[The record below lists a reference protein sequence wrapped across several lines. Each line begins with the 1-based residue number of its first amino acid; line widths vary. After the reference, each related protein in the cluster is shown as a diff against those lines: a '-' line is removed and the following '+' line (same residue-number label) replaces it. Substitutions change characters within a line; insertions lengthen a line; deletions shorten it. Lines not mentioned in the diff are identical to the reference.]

1 MINASQLRRLA
12 GWLFVLVVLSLS
24 PAVFAQDAQ
33 QDEPA
38 GDVAETTGFRSPEA
52 AMFGFLD
59 AMERVRKGQD
69 TAVRD
74 AYRAIRFPA
83 GEPDAAKRA
92 YASDLLFVLNRV
104 GPVQGDQFESGDS
117 SGQRFVYF
125 PRPERMAWHQDIAR
139 ATADRSVVLSN
150 ESDGWRFTRETIE
163 GAQGFAREL
172 AEFAPNRGGIDMS
185 LTLGGQ
191 LRDLVP
197 AQLKGPGR
205 TLLTLEYWE
214 WLFLLAVVLV
224 GMGLDLIVRF
234 VLTVWWHRFER
245 RREQEVEDDVL
256 RRAVRPFGM
265 LAAALLWYIVLDRGM
280 IAPSATG
287 ILLVAVR
294 VILTFSAI
302 WAAFNLTDLVAA
314 WASKLA
320 TKSDTKFDDLLVPLL
335 QRTAKV
341 FLSAIGLIYIANAF
355 SIEIMPLLTGLGIGG
370 LAVAFAAKDTIENFF
385 GSVSVIL
392 DRPFEIG
399 DWIVVNDV
407 EGTVEDLGFRSTR
420 IRTFYN
426 SLVTMPNASLVRA
439 QVDNYGRRRYRRY
452 KTTLNLTY
460 GTAPD
465 KLDAYC
471 AGVRELIVQHPYT
484 RKDYYH
490 VWVNGLGAHSVD
502 VLVYMFFEC
511 PDWAIELRERHRFI
525 LDVMRLAERVGV
537 EFAFPTQTLYLERA
551 DGDAGVEGAPTPDR
565 DAEWHSRRDGVS
577 AAREIT
583 RGQHWQEKKPGAV
596 RYREEFEGDFEPRG
610 DG

>member
-1 MINASQLRRLA
+1 MDEMLNRCRVWLA
-12 GWLFVLVVLSLS
+12 VLALLV
-24 PAVFAQDAQ
+24 AGAGAWGQDSDDAGSGE
-33 QDEPA
+33 EPA
-38 GDVAETTGFRSPEA
+38 AAEPARGFQSPEA
-52 AMFGFLD
+52 AMLGFID
-59 AMERVRKGQD
+59 AMARARKGQQG
-69 TAVRD
+69 AIRD
-74 AYRAIRFPA
+74 AYRAMRFPT
-83 GEPDAAKRA
+83 GEPDIAKRA

-104 GPVQGDQFESGDS
+104 GPVQRDQFQTGDAVEP
-117 SGQRFVYF
+117 RFVYF
-125 PRPERMAWHQDIAR
+125 PRPGRMAWHSEIAQVV
-139 ATADRSVVLSN
+139 ADRSVVLSQ
-150 ESDGWRFTRETIE
+150 EGDGWRFTTETIE
-163 GAQGFAREL
+163 GAQAFAREL
-172 AEFAPNRGGIDMS
+172 AEFAPNRGGIDVS

-191 LRDLVP
+191 FRDLVP
-197 AQLKGPGR
+197 AQLKGPGK

-214 WLFLLAVVLV
+214 WLFLLIVVLI
-224 GMGLDLIVRF
+224 GMGLDLVVRF
-234 VLTVWWHRFER
+234 VLTGWWHRYER
-245 RREQEVEDDVL
+245 KRGQEVEEDVL
-256 RRAVRPFGM
+256 RRAVRPFGL
-265 LAAALLWYIVLDRGM
+265 LAAALLWHLVLDRGM

-294 VILTFSAI
+294 VILAFSAI
-302 WAAFNLTDLVAA
+302 WAAFNLTDLLAA
-314 WASKLA
+314 WASKHA
-320 TKSDTKFDDLLVPLL
+320 TKSDTKFDDLLIPLL

-341 FLSAIGLIYIANAF
+341 FLAAMGLIYVANAF

-460 GTAPD
+460 GTPPD

-525 LDVMRLAERVGV
+525 LDVMRLAHRLGV

-551 DGDAGVEGAPTPDR
+551 EGDEGEPAPSPDR
-565 DAEWHSRRDGVS
+565 DAEWHARRDGVS
-577 AAREIT
+577 AARDIT
-583 RGQHWQEKKPGAV
+583 RGQHWQEKRPGPV
-596 RYREEFEGDFEPRG
+596 RYREEFEGEFEPRG

>member
-1 MINASQLRRLA
+1 
-12 GWLFVLVVLSLS
+12 
-24 PAVFAQDAQ
+24 
-33 QDEPA
+33 
-38 GDVAETTGFRSPEA
+38 
-52 AMFGFLD
+52 MFSFLES
-59 AMERVRKGQD
+59 MERVRRGQ
-69 TAVRD
+69 TEALGD
-74 AYRAIRFPA
+74 AYRSMRFPA

-92 YASDLLFVLNRV
+92 YAADLLFVLNRV
-104 GPVQGDQFESGDS
+104 GPVQRRQFSVSDAQES
-117 SGQRFVYF
+117 RFTYF
-125 PRPERMAWHQDIAR
+125 PRSERMPWHADIAAR
-139 ATADRSVVLSN
+139 TSDRSVVLSDDG
-150 ESDGWRFTRETIE
+150 DGWRFTASTIE

-172 AEFAPNRGGIDMS
+172 EQFAPNRGGMDVS
-185 LTLGGQ
+185 LTLGAS
-191 LRDLVP
+191 LRDMVP
-197 AQLKGPGR
+197 GQLKGPGR

-214 WLFLLAVVLV
+214 WLFLLVVVVL
-224 GMGLDLIVRF
+224 GMALDLLVRF
-234 VLTVWWHRFER
+234 VLTVLWHRYER
-245 RREQEVEDDVL
+245 KREQEVDAPVL
-256 RRAVRPFGM
+256 KRAVRPFGL
-265 LAAALLWYIVLDRGM
+265 LAAAVLWYAVLDRGM
-280 IAPSATG
+280 VAPSATG
-287 ILLVAVR
+287 ILTVAVR
-294 VILTFSAI
+294 VILAFSAI
-302 WAAFNLTDLVAA
+302 WAAFNLTDLLAA
-314 WASKLA
+314 FASRHA

-341 FLSAIGLIYIANAF
+341 FLAAMGLIYVANAF

-452 KTTLNLTY
+452 KTTLSLTY
-460 GTAPD
+460 GTPPD

-525 LDVMRLAERVGV
+525 LDVMRLAERLGV

-551 DGDAGVEGAPTPDR
+551 GGGPGEDPGTAPDR
-565 DAEWHSRRDGVS
+565 DAEWRALRQGVS
-577 AAREIT
+577 AARDIT
-583 RGQHWQEKKPGAV
+583 RGQHWKERKPGPV
-596 RYREEFEGDFEPRG
+596 RYREEFEGEFEPRG